1 MAMDRKEIM
10 QDLRGLLRF
19 FVYCMDKHGDLTSVN
34 DLQGRGD
41 GVYRCKVLIY
51 HNSVFITLRAK
62 KSNLIVHTFSIKYD
76 YIHTLSS
83 FGWYINSV
91 PYKRGK
97 PDRFLEV
104 SLFLE
109 ELNEQAFAL
118 MLSVVSKDAQLRSLH
133 RLLKEWQEEINKIYS
148 GVAWDAVDGCVPMEL
163 RPTGYLR
170 DAVIR

>member
-1 MAMDRKEIM
+1 MAMDRKEIL
-10 QDLRGLLRF
+10 QELREVFRF
-19 FVYCMDKHGDLTSVN
+19 FVYCMDKHGNLTSVN
-34 DLQGRGD
+34 YLKGKED
-41 GVYRCKVLIY
+41 GVYRCRVLIY
-51 HNSVFITLRAK
+51 HNSMFITLRAK
-62 KSNLIVHTFSIKYD
+62 KSNLIVHTLGIKYD
-76 YIHTLSS
+76 YIHTLGS

-118 MLSVVSKDAQLRSLH
+118 MLGVVTNDAQLRSLH
-133 RLLKEWQEEINKIYS
+133 RLLKEWQDEINKIYS
-148 GVAWDAVDGCVPMEL
+148 EVAWDAVDGCVPMEL

-170 DAVIR
+170 DARIN

>member
-19 FVYCMDKHGDLTSVN
+19 FVYCMDKHGNLTSVN
-34 DLQGRGD
+34 YLKGKED
-41 GVYRCKVLIY
+41 GVYRCRVLIY
-51 HNSVFITLRAK
+51 HNSMFITLRAK

-76 YIHTLSS
+76 YIHTLGS
-83 FGWYINSV
+83 FGWYINSL
-91 PYKRGK
+91 PYKGGK
-97 PDRFLEV
+97 SDRFLEV

-118 MLSVVSKDAQLRSLH
+118 MLGVVSKDAQLRSLQ

-148 GVAWDAVDGCVPMEL
+148 EVAWDVVDGCVPMEL

>member
-19 FVYCMDKHGDLTSVN
+19 FVYCMDKHGNLTSVN
-34 DLQGRGD
+34 YLKGKED

-51 HNSVFITLRAK
+51 HNSMFITLRAK
-62 KSNLIVHTFSIKYD
+62 KSNLIVHTLGIKYD
-76 YIHTLSS
+76 YIHTLGS
-83 FGWYINSV
+83 FGWYINSL

-97 PDRFLEV
+97 SDRFLEV

-109 ELNEQAFAL
+109 GLNEQAFAL
-118 MLSVVSKDAQLRSLH
+118 MLGVVTNDAQLRSLH
-133 RLLKEWQEEINKIYS
+133 RLLKEWQDEINKIYS
-148 GVAWDAVDGCVPMEL
+148 EVAWDAVDGCVPMEL

-170 DAVIR
+170 DARIT

>member
-19 FVYCMDKHGDLTSVN
+19 FVYCRDKHGNLTSVN
-34 DLQGRGD
+34 YLKGKED

-51 HNSVFITLRAK
+51 HNSMFITLRAK
-62 KSNLIVHTFSIKYD
+62 KSNLIVHTLGIKYD
-76 YIHTLSS
+76 YIHTLGS
-83 FGWYINSV
+83 FGWYINSL

-97 PDRFLEV
+97 SDRFLEV

-109 ELNEQAFAL
+109 ELDEQAFAL
-118 MLSVVSKDAQLRSLH
+118 MSGVVTNDAQLRSLH
-133 RLLKEWQEEINKIYS
+133 RLLKEWQDEINKIYS
-148 GVAWDAVDGCVPMEL
+148 EVAWDAVDGCVPMEL

-170 DAVIR
+170 DARMT

>member
-1 MAMDRKEIM
+1 MAMDRKEIL
-10 QDLRGLLRF
+10 QELREVFRF
-19 FVYCMDKHGDLTSVN
+19 FVYCMDKHGNLTSVN
-34 DLQGRGD
+34 YLKGKED
-41 GVYRCKVLIY
+41 GVYRCRVLIY
-51 HNSVFITLRAK
+51 HNSMFITLRAK
-62 KSNLIVHTFSIKYD
+62 KSNLIVHTLGIKYD
-76 YIHTLSS
+76 YIHTLGS

-118 MLSVVSKDAQLRSLH
+118 MLGVVSKDAQLRSLH
-133 RLLKEWQEEINKIYS
+133 RLLKEWQDEINKIYS
-148 GVAWDAVDGCVPMEL
+148 EVAWDAVDDCVPIEL

-170 DAVIR
+170 DARIN